1 MEAVRQ
7 VVRLAAAVVAAGLLA
22 GCASVQRMPGRMLAG
37 SLSGLGASLQ
47 AQPDPE
53 LVRQGAPTFMLLLD
67 GLLVDDPENPRL
79 LLVATQSYVFYAQAF
94 ASAEAAPERAVRL
107 WGRAHDYGQ
116 RLLSLHPV
124 YRRARAAS
132 PEAFEAA
139 VNAFGRPAVPELFT
153 AGVAWAGWIAANPN
167 SMRTVSE
174 LPQALTL
181 LRRVLELDD
190 TYQGGATHLL
200 FGIYYA
206 VQAPGA
212 GQDLGKSRH
221 EFERATALAG
231 PGALA
236 PRVAMAE
243 YYARA
248 AQDRKLFVALLTEV
262 TGADPAVR
270 PDVRLSNALAVE
282 QARRLLERQD
292 EFFDTDAAP

>member
-67 GLLVDDPENPRL
+67 GLLVDDPENPQL

-94 ASAEAAPERAVRL
+94 ASAEVAPERAVRL

-116 RLLSLHPV
+116 RLLSLHPA

-139 VNAFGRPAVPELFT
+139 VNEFGRPAVPELFT

-212 GQDLGKSRH
+212 GQDLGESRH

-248 AQDRKLFVALLTEV
+248 AQDRKLFVALLTGV